1 MQERLRPQED
11 AMNRIDH
18 LNRRLAAKVLPS
30 VLVLFVGALGC
41 IVAYSQEPSPAAAVT
56 DSVHGRLTP
65 VDLERAFW
73 ECDYAVTTSGVG
85 LGEGAMCADIH
96 EELKQRKFAGDFQA
110 MLTWW
115 QQRKVAEHR
124 AVARRLGATH
134 R

>member
-1 MQERLRPQED
+1 
-11 AMNRIDH
+11 MNRIDH
-18 LNRRLAAKVLPS
+18 LNRRFVVKVLPAI
-30 VLVLFVGALGC
+30 LVLLVGALGGT
-41 IVAYSQEPSPAAAVT
+41 VSHGQEPVIASPVG

-85 LGEGAMCADIH
+85 LGEGALCADIH

-115 QQRKVAEHR
+115 QQKKVAEHR
-124 AVARRLGATH
+124 TIALRLGAVH